1 MKWTIKEL
9 IKLERW
15 NNKIDETV
23 DITPFLSGTDI
34 IRASKIKVT
43 GTFEIFDQEEF
54 VFDLHIQGNLI
65 LPCARTLVEVEYPID
80 LEIEE
85 VFTTFQDEET
95 NYIEGITIDLL
106 PVIWSN
112 ILLDKPMRIV
122 SDDAK
127 DLDMVRLQSV
137 LEKQTASVNPKNQ
150 NKQE

>member
-15 NNKIDETV
+15 NNNIDETV

-43 GTFEIFDQEEF
+43 GSFEIFDQEEF
-54 VFDLHIQGNLI
+54 VFDLHIQGKLV

-80 LEIEE
+80 LKIEE

-122 SDDAK
+122 SPDAE
-127 DLDMVRLQSV
+127 DLDMVRLQTV
-137 LEKQTASVNPKNQ
+137 LEKQNASVSPKNQ